1 MRLIYLLAVDAD
13 DAAAAE
19 IESLLKQRGYFVRRA
34 EEKYAFPPAR
44 ANEITLALWSQSVQF
59 SQNQIMFTN
68 RAIDAWT
75 EGRLILARL
84 DHAFQPRGLGDV
96 EAIDLTFAPARMAA
110 VWKIV
115 EAAQGIDRML
125 ETRRKE
131 APPTPALP
139 PVGDDGPGPEDV
151 ERPAPEPRRKRK
163 AERRFSSSHAIIAG
177 IVAAGA
183 FASFG
188 FLSLPA
194 APSVLL
200 GLAAAIWGVVAG
212 TLAGFV
218 AGGAAPVKSSA
229 RVAARA
235 APAPGAPASREAESG
250 SESDRLAADPASP
263 VFVSYSR
270 HDGGVVYPLV
280 AELEAS
286 GQDVWIDRDEL
297 QPGTHWAGRI
307 VEAIRGSDTFC
318 LMCSVEAFQSDNVRR
333 EVYIADKYKRKLL
346 PVRLDSAEM
355 PADFEYFLI
364 DRQWLD
370 LTTADE
376 AERASR
382 LKAALGR

>member
-13 DAAAAE
+13 HAAAAE

-34 EEKYAFPPAR
+34 EERYAFPPAR
-44 ANEITLALWSQSVQF
+44 PNEITLALWSQSVQF
-59 SQNQIMFTN
+59 SQKQIMFTN
-68 RAIDAWT
+68 RAIDALT
-75 EGRLILARL
+75 EERLILARL
-84 DHAFQPRGLGDV
+84 DNAFQPRGLGDV
-96 EAIDLTFAPARMAA
+96 DAIDLTFAPARVAG

-115 EAAQGIDRML
+115 EAAQGIDRLL
-125 ETRRKE
+125 EARRKD
-131 APPTPALP
+131 APPEPDTPRSDA
-139 PVGDDGPGPEDV
+139 PGSSET
-151 ERPAPEPRRKRK
+151 ERPASGPMPKRTG
-163 AERRFSSSHAIIAG
+163 ARGFSSSHAIIAG

-194 APSVLL
+194 APTILL
-200 GLAAAIWGVVAG
+200 GLAAAIWGIVAG
-212 TLAGFV
+212 ALAGFI
-218 AGGAAPVKSSA
+218 AGGAEQRRSSA
-229 RVAARA
+229 PVAARA
-235 APAPGAPASREAESG
+235 APAPSAPASREGEHT
-250 SESDRLAADPASP
+250 SENAMLAAGPPSP

-270 HDGGVVYPLV
+270 QDGGVVYPLV

-370 LTTADE
+370 LSSADE
-376 AERASR
+376 TERALR
-382 LKAALGR
+382 LKAALAR

>member
-13 DAAAAE
+13 QAAAAE

-34 EEKYAFPPAR
+34 EEKFAFPPAR
-44 ANEITLALWSQSVQF
+44 PSEITLALWSQSVQF
-59 SQNQIMFTN
+59 SQKQIMFTN

-84 DHAFQPRGLGDV
+84 DNAFQPRGLGDV
-96 EAIDLTFAPARMAA
+96 EAIDLSFAPARVAA

-125 ETRRKE
+125 EARRRE
-131 APPTPALP
+131 APPAPAS
-139 PVGDDGPGPEDV
+139 GGKDGPGPDEA
-151 ERPAPEPRRKRK
+151 ERPTPEPQPRPKRK
-163 AERRFSSSHAIIAG
+163 APRRFSSSHAIIG
-177 IVAAGA
+177 GLVAAGA

-194 APSVLL
+194 APTLLL
-200 GLAAAIWGVVAG
+200 GLAAALWGIVAG
-212 TLAGFV
+212 ALAGLV
-218 AGGAAPVKSSA
+218 AGGSGQDSSSV

-235 APAPGAPASREAESG
+235 APAPAAPASREGELA
-250 SESDRLAADPASP
+250 SENAMLADGPASP

-270 HDGGVVYPLV
+270 HDGGMVYPLV

-346 PVRLDSAEM
+346 PVRLDSSEM

-370 LTTADE
+370 LTKADD
-376 AERASR
+376 AEKAIR
-382 LKAALGR
+382 LKAAFGR

>member
-1 MRLIYLLAVDAD
+1 MRLIYLLAVGAD
-13 DAAAAE
+13 HAASAE

-34 EEKYAFPPAR
+34 EEKFAFPPAR
-44 ANEITLALWSQSVQF
+44 PNEITLALWSQSVQF
-59 SQNQIMFTN
+59 SQQQILFTN

-84 DHAFQPRGLGDV
+84 DNTFQPRGLGDV

-115 EAAQGIDRML
+115 EAAQGIDRVL
-125 ETRRKE
+125 ETRRKD
-131 APPTPALP
+131 APPE
-139 PVGDDGPGPEDV
+139 PGPAASDGS
-151 ERPAPEPRRKRK
+151 APSK
-163 AERRFSSSHAIIAG
+163 AEPPASEPKPKRTSARGFSSSHATIAG
-177 IVAAGA
+177 LVAAGA

-194 APSVLL
+194 APSFLL
-200 GLAAAIWGVVAG
+200 GLAAALWGMVAG
-212 TLAGFV
+212 TVAGFV
-218 AGGAAPVKSSA
+218 AGGEGPVRSSA
-229 RVAARA
+229 RDAARA
-235 APAPGAPASREAESG
+235 APARPAPGSREVEHA
-250 SESDRLAADPASP
+250 SEFAMLPADPAAP

-270 HDGGVVYPLV
+270 HDGSVVHPLV

-318 LMCSVEAFQSDNVRR
+318 LMCSVESFQSDNVRR

-376 AERASR
+376 AERVIR